1 MKGGFILLKE
11 YILVFLLIFGF
22 CFCINK
28 AYANSTIYLVD
39 TPTYSLLDYGSYDIQ
54 FRVFTNGGVL
64 SKLNVG
70 IFKILNLGVSWELGS
85 LIGMDDVTVAV
96 PALQVKL
103 GIYSGSETLPGLAI
117 GYDGQGFFY
126 NQDDADFIQKGK
138 GVYIVTG
145 KELFFPTLNFSGGI
159 NMNDFKEP
167 GLLGFVGVSYEIIEE
182 SLMAMIEYDN
192 LGAGKDARLNVGFRL
207 WITEDFDIDFI
218 LRNCTTS
225 DKEKFGCERILKI
238 SYQSRF

>member
-1 MKGGFILLKE
+1 MIKK
-11 YILVFLLIFGF
+11 YIIISFLMIFSL
-22 CFCINK
+22 CVCISRL
-28 AYANSTIYLVD
+28 YANSTTYLVD

-85 LIGMDDVTVAV
+85 LIGVDDVTVAV

-126 NQDDADFIQKGK
+126 DQDEADFIQKGK

-145 KELFFPTLNFSGGI
+145 KELFFPTLNFSAGI

-167 GLLGFVGVSYEIIEE
+167 GLLGFVGASYEIVEE
-182 SLMAMIEYDN
+182 SFMAMLEYDN

-207 WITEDFDIDFI
+207 WITEAFDIDFI

>member
-1 MKGGFILLKE
+1 MS
-11 YILVFLLIFGF
+11 LV
-22 CFCINK
+22 CTCINK
-28 AYANSTIYLVD
+28 SFANSTTYLVD

-70 IFKILNLGVSWELGS
+70 IFKVLNLGVSWELGS
-85 LIGMDDVTVAV
+85 LLGVDDVTVAV
-96 PALQVKL
+96 PALQVKF
-103 GIYSGSETLPGLAI
+103 GVYSGSETLPGLAI

-145 KELFFPTLNFSGGI
+145 KELFFPTLNFNAGI

-167 GLLGFVGVSYEIIEE
+167 ALLGFAGVSYEIVEE
-182 SLMAMIEYDN
+182 SFMAMLEYDN
-192 LGAGKDARLNVGFRL
+192 LGAGKNARLNVGFRL